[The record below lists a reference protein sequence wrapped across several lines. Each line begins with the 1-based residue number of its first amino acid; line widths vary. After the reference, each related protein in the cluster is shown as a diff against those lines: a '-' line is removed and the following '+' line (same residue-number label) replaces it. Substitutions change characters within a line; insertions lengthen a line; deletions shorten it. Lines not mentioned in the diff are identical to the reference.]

1 MEDYPDRWGPDCG
14 IDLVY
19 EDNERKRW
27 AVQCKCI
34 SPDREIPK
42 SEIDSFL
49 SESND
54 TSIFGR
60 LLIATTDGFGRNAR
74 QVIQRQE
81 KQVVCFLR
89 SHFQKSEVDFP
100 SSLDDLY
107 TGSRKLRRIPR
118 DHQSE
123 AIMNVVD
130 GLKHADKGQL
140 LMACGTGKTLTSLW
154 IKEALGAGRALVL
167 VPSLG
172 LLSQTL
178 REWTLSSQKNLN
190 WICVCSDKSVAVRGG
205 SDDAWIERLAN

>member
-1 MEDYPDRWGPDCG
+1 MLYESAAPTVLTHQLLWRRSMSFTCYCQIRRQKRIRGKYFEQIFVPWFLENDPEWSSKITKVWKWEDYPDRWGPDCG

-54 TSIFGR
+54 SSIFGR
-60 LLIATTDGFGRNAR
+60 LLIATTDGIGRNAR

-100 SSLDDLY
+100 SSLDDLC
-107 TGSRKLRRIPR
+107 TGS
-118 DHQSE
+118 
-123 AIMNVVD
+123 
-130 GLKHADKGQL
+130 
-140 LMACGTGKTLTSLW
+140 
-154 IKEALGAGRALVL
+154 
-167 VPSLG
+167 
-172 LLSQTL
+172 
-178 REWTLSSQKNLN
+178 
-190 WICVCSDKSVAVRGG
+190 G
-205 SDDAWIERLAN
+205 S